1 MITVENLTAEQLAAY
16 RTLLP
21 DERTQYLAELN
32 GTATDNAA
40 EYENGAT
47 TYGVRL
53 TSFML
58 PKVEVK
64 LGDFV
69 GVVGSNGKVGY
80 IKRDS
85 LVTLASG
92 VKNGTIKTLAKT
104 VKDGCATFS
113 TTDPAL
119 TFSFYESLFED
130 GVKRFVVGPRAFL
143 PGIVTKGSVV

>member
-1 MITVENLTAEQLAAY
+1 MITVENLTAEQKEKYSRMLDTERVAY
-16 RTLLP
+16 LN
-21 DERTQYLAELN
+21 ELN
-32 GTATDNAA
+32 GNATDNAA
-40 EYENGAT
+40 EYENGGA

-58 PKVEVK
+58 PKVEIK

-69 GVVGSNGKVGY
+69 GVVGNNNKVGY

-85 LVTLASG
+85 LITLASG

-104 VKDGCATFS
+104 VFDGCAKFTS
-113 TTDPAL
+113 TDPAL
-119 TFSFYESLFED
+119 TFSFYESTFED

-143 PGIVTKGSVV
+143 PSIVTKGSVV